1 VCKLVEGTIKESSTI
16 FFVFFLKAELEKK
29 DLSQQ
34 SVRSKLTVDIAAN
47 SHYFSEPDLT
57 PVTSPVG
64 SRPPSPVLSDSEL
77 EVAQRV
83 TVTAGANKQEE
94 QSWEWGKLPTTST
107 LKEAK
112 ESAEKSGSGPSNEN
126 LRPEAASGSKEGEKP
141 GRVFF

>member
-1 VCKLVEGTIKESSTI
+1 M
-16 FFVFFLKAELEKK
+16 
-29 DLSQQ
+29 
-34 SVRSKLTVDIAAN
+34 TVDIAAN
-47 SHYFSEPDLT
+47 THYFSEPDLS

-112 ESAEKSGSGPSNEN
+112 EPAEKTGSGPSDAN
-126 LRPEAASGSKEGEKP
+126 LRPEAATGSKEEEKQ
-141 GRVFF
+141 G

>member
-1 VCKLVEGTIKESSTI
+1 
-16 FFVFFLKAELEKK
+16 
-29 DLSQQ
+29 
-34 SVRSKLTVDIAAN
+34 LTVDIAAN
-47 SHYFSEPDLT
+47 THYFSEPDLS

-107 LKEAK
+107 LKDVK
-112 ESAEKSGSGPSNEN
+112 EPLEKAGPSDEN
-126 LRPEAASGSKEGEKP
+126 LRPEASTGSKEGDKP
-141 GRVFF
+141 GKIVHCCVETSIRITLLKCFCFC